1 MLAATEGTGTA
12 SQPQDPPAV
21 THGPILVATDGTD
34 SSQAALRAAVL
45 LSRQTE
51 AEVAVVAVLEGLP
64 MIAADYGMLIPPID
78 AAPARRQSLVQRVRS
93 QVQGLGDP
101 ASGWAIEIREGDP
114 ATTIARAAHD
124 AGARLIIVGL
134 GHHDLLDR
142 LFGGETALHILR
154 MARTPVLAVPP
165 GFSSLPERAVV
176 ATDFSVGSVT
186 AARRAFTLIDTAK
199 MVYLVHVAPRMEHQ
213 PEAFAAWMTVFGE
226 GIGPAFDRVKAEIG
240 LPRSVT
246 VQAITRNGKASR
258 EVLDFARST
267 QADLIVTGSRGA
279 GLVDRMLVGST
290 ATGILR
296 GAQCAV
302 LAVPTGRIESRVA
315 WPSTGDRVSIEQSH
329 WAAELDAFT
338 RRNVGRLAA
347 LEVDDPEMG
356 AQAQEHDYPFLGAAW
371 DHHDERVEIM
381 LGDFEGVG
389 RHLTRG
395 IAGVTAI
402 DVLKDETGRDWILRV
417 AHGRGQTI
425 LTLKR

>member
-1 MLAATEGTGTA
+1 MLTATERTDADSG
-12 SQPQDPPAV
+12 SQESPRAGL
-21 THGPILVATDGTD
+21 GPILVASDGTD
-34 SSQAALRAAVL
+34 SSDAALRAAAMFA
-45 LSRQTE
+45 RHAE
-51 AEVAVVAVLEGLP
+51 ADVVVVAVLEGLP
-64 MIAADYGMLIPPID
+64 VIAADYGMLIPPID
-78 AAPARRQSLVQRVRS
+78 SAPARRQALVQRVRA
-93 QVQGLGDP
+93 QVQSLGTA
-101 ASGWAIEIREGDP
+101 ASDWTIEIREGDP
-114 ATTIARAAHD
+114 AATIARSAYELK
-124 AGARLIIVGL
+124 ARIIIVGL

-142 LFGGETALHILR
+142 LFGGETALHTLR

-165 GFSSLPERAVV
+165 GFSHLPRRVVV
-176 ATDFSVGSVT
+176 ATDFSMGSVT
-186 AARRAFTLIDTAK
+186 AARLAFSLIDTAS
-199 MVYLVHVAPRMEHQ
+199 MIYLVHVAPQLELQ
-213 PEAFAAWMTVFGE
+213 PEAFAAWMSIFGE

-240 LPRSVT
+240 LPPSVT
-246 VQAITRNGKASR
+246 VETVSRNGKASR
-258 EVLDFARST
+258 EILDFARST

-279 GLVDRMLVGST
+279 GLVDRMMVGST

-302 LAVPTGRIESRVA
+302 LAIPTGSSESRLA
-315 WPSTGDRVSIEQSH
+315 WPPAGDRVSVEQSH

-338 RRNVGRLAA
+338 RRNVGRIAA

-395 IAGVTAI
+395 IAGVTGI
-402 DVLKDETGRDWILRV
+402 DILKDETGRDWILRV